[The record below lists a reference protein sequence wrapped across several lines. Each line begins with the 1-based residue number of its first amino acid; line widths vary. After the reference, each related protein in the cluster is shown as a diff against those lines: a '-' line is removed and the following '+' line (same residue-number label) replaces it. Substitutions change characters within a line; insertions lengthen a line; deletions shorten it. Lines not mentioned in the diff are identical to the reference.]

1 VLEILFA
8 IFVAQFNV
16 SVEYFFSVLFTPYC
30 FYQMS
35 GEKRCSIVCTSKSE
49 AEVTNNEKLHLRYY
63 TTDATNLTT
72 DRHEASRG
80 LFATVDLHIVLAFQ
94 RIRPFLLSLI
104 NQTLA
109 RK

>member
-49 AEVTNNEKLHLRYY
+49 AEVTNNEKLHLRFY
-63 TTDATNLTT
+63 TTDATNLTMT
-72 DRHEASRG
+72 DTKHRAASLRQLIYTLCL
-80 LFATVDLHIVLAFQ
+80 LFSVYDLSYC
-94 RIRPFLLSLI
+94 R
-104 NQTLA
+104 
-109 RK
+109 